1 MKISDYEILK
11 STAEQMPYDFMISV
25 VMLCIGSVI
34 LVLMRKSNR
43 TLTSYF
49 IAVACLILIMSP
61 SFLLNDY
68 LSKNLGS
75 LLFYSLAVYF
85 MALNVSIGFVS
96 RKTNQNIDS

>member
-68 LSKNLGS
+68 LSKGS
-75 LLFYSLAVYF
+75 GLMLFYSLMVYF
-85 MALNVSIGFVS
+85 MVLNISIGFIS
-96 RKTNQNIDS
+96 RKTNQNIDL